1 MDWFNICKYYPNIHQ
16 KVGSPRADLL
26 EKVLSCIQ
34 MEADLYLF
42 FLLWRLGKVKF
53 QSERLPA
60 DWVGKFFQYLYF
72 SWYYSPLTVM
82 WNITDKVSSLLHHF
96 DQQDNDNNYN
106 KAQSDNKN
114 AHGFCVWIF
123 TGKRQRWAT
132 KTLTW

>member
-1 MDWFNICKYYPNIHQ
+1 MQILPKHSSESWVSQGRFTGKGFIMHSD
-16 KVGSPRADLL
+16 GSWS
-26 EKVLSCIQ
+26 LS
-34 MEADLYLF
+34 
-42 FLLWRLGKVKF
+42 FLLIVEKVKF
-53 QSERLPA
+53 KSWRLPA

-96 DQQDNDNNYN
+96 DQQDNDNDYN
-106 KAQSDNKN
+106 KAQSDSKN